1 MKSILKSIICAAF
14 SCACVAG
21 YAQAKIVV
29 DSEGN
34 RMLQMPAVPATLT
47 SPQERASYV
56 AERFWDNMDFSDS
69 VLVADRPFMEQQ
81 FANFVFMLSLSGDS
95 IRELSI
101 NKCLD
106 AAAAASGKAYDT
118 MLTLGDDYLA
128 KPWSP
133 SYDENLY
140 LPFMAFAARHGD
152 DFSVVAQS
160 RYDDMMKNRV
170 GSTPA
175 DFAFTTREGKSQRL
189 SDFTGPGTPVLL
201 IFYDPSCDD
210 CHELIRKLS
219 SDRDISRKFSE
230 GKLNIVAVY
239 AGDEEQ
245 QWRADYSSINPR
257 WTVGLVPLEMIDEDE
272 LYIIPFTPSTYLI
285 DGAGKIILKNVYD
298 DRLFDA
304 LHQL

>member
-1 MKSILKSIICAAF
+1 MNSLFKSILFAVL
-14 SCACVAG
+14 SCAGMAG
-21 YAQAKIVV
+21 YAQAKIVI
-29 DSEGN
+29 DGEGN

-47 SPQERASYV
+47 TPHERASYV
-56 AERFWDNMDFSDS
+56 AERFWDNMDFNDS

-81 FANFVFMLSLSGDS
+81 FANFVFMLSLSSDS
-95 IRELSI
+95 VCELSV

-118 MLTLGDDYLA
+118 VLTLADDYLA

-133 SYDENLY
+133 SYNESLY
-140 LPFMAFAARHGD
+140 IPFMAYAVRHND

-175 DFAFTTREGKSQRL
+175 DFSFTTRDGKTQSL
-189 SDFTGPGTPVLL
+189 SEFTGNDTPVLL
-201 IFYDPSCDD
+201 IFYDPACDD
-210 CHELIRKLS
+210 CHELIRRLTT
-219 SDRDISRKFSE
+219 DRDISRKFSD
-230 GKLNIVAVY
+230 GKLKIVAVY
-239 AGDEEQ
+239 AGDDEQ
-245 QWRADYSSINPR
+245 QWRSDFSSINPL
-257 WTVGLVPLEMIDEDE
+257 WTVGIAPLEMIDEDE
-272 LYIIPFTPSTYLI
+272 LYIIPFTPSTYLV
-285 DGAGKIILKNVYD
+285 DGAGKIVLKNVYD